1 MRLSFTQDAERVI
14 VDDTVLDLRSQL
26 TKMAYN
32 QQLSID
38 DSTNSVSN
46 LFSRQK
52 MRHSV
57 YHPGDL
63 SFGPNCLAL
72 VAGIYLTLQKIILG
86 KGQLENESIR
96 ELIEN

>member
-38 DSTNSVSN
+38 DN
-46 LFSRQK
+46 
-52 MRHSV
+52 
-57 YHPGDL
+57 
-63 SFGPNCLAL
+63 AL
-72 VAGIYLTLQKIILG
+72 TAYQTYFLDRKCATAFITQ
-86 KGQLENESIR
+86 EN
-96 ELIEN
+96 